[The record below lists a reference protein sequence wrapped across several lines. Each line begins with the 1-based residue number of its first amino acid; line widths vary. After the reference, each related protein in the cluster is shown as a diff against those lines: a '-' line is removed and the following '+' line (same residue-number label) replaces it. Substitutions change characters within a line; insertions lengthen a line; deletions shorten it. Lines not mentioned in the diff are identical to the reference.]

1 MGNLLCSSIYYRE
14 PQLAQFRPLFEAFQ
28 LSSRDIRRLYE
39 VFCALDVDESGL
51 VSTKEL
57 FGYLDAKE
65 STKFCD
71 RVFTL
76 FDEDQS
82 GQIDFREFVVALWN
96 YCTLSHSSLIIFA
109 FDVYDTDETGELS
122 PSEVELML
130 KDLYG
135 ENAATH
141 AQAKVIRKELQAMD
155 SRHFLTIDKFR
166 EFVRSH
172 PALLF
177 PAFQMQLALQQAVL
191 GVGFWERCSAKRVRL
206 SDGRRV
212 RLEVVKSINTHDHMH
227 RKMIVADQAQIMAN
241 DAGANEPFR
250 VIQHPKKQMAA
261 MILQAT
267 GTLHYRRGD
276 KQNIHT
282 AFLGDEE
289 GQNITNMMKSYAQS
303 KLQGLQPWRRHAHYS
318 SAKHN
323 VLANRKVVP
332 AAAISEEQ
340 SITASLHVSS
350 QSGGKDAHDTA
361 SNSPAASPFLA
372 EKEEKKEHYAMDDGH
387 ALELSAPKGSLD
399 KADAASAA
407 GSHSPVVPF
416 LPLGAS
422 SDDEHSVRS
431 RHPPAAHGQ
440 QTPPRSWTNT
450 PPRNSRANTPTR
462 SPAKRAVHED
472 LEVEELSN
480 RSAGDSGPHKASSSH
495 QTHHH
500 RDRQLRH
507 RDTHTPPSAIPG
519 DSRHQRLIRNA
530 HE

>member
-1 MGNLLCSSIYYRE
+1 
-14 PQLAQFRPLFEAFQ
+14 
-28 LSSRDIRRLYE
+28 
-39 VFCALDVDESGL
+39 
-51 VSTKEL
+51 
-57 FGYLDAKE
+57 
-65 STKFCD
+65 
-71 RVFTL
+71 
-76 FDEDQS
+76 
-82 GQIDFREFVVALWN
+82 
-96 YCTLSHSSLIIFA
+96 
-109 FDVYDTDETGELS
+109 
-122 PSEVELML
+122 
-130 KDLYG
+130 
-135 ENAATH
+135 
-141 AQAKVIRKELQAMD
+141 MD

-361 SNSPAASPFLA
+361 SNSPAASPAKGFSSSSGSSQSTSSPSKLKEYRNYRKFLA

-507 RDTHTPPSAIPG
+507 RDTHTPPPAIPG